1 MTLTFFAY
9 LYTETAPDA
18 KFSEMHLKDG
28 VSVFLATSATFDHQ
42 SSIYADSNTEGRENL
57 KNWGKLSNEILL
69 WTYSTK
75 FSHYMYPVDTY
86 NFYGEDAY
94 TFFAA
99 NNVKLMYNQ
108 SQVTQKGTS
117 TAWHNLK
124 AYLDSKLEWDGT
136 RDSAYYTE
144 KYINAMFGE
153 AAPVMKEIYTAMR
166 LQTGIVKTK
175 YNGVSLLSNVTDL
188 ENPSFWP
195 YFTLKQW
202 LAKYDEAYAALETYR
217 LSDPTAY
224 NLYKSHIDAEY
235 LSPAYM
241 TLVLYKD
248 MLSAGEAAVI
258 KDRFREAVKV
268 TGITNVRE
276 TGSNQIGSFVNGL

>member
-1 MTLTFFAY
+1 
-9 LYTETAPDA
+9 
-18 KFSEMHLKDG
+18 
-28 VSVFLATSATFDHQ
+28 
-42 SSIYADSNTEGRENL
+42 
-57 KNWGKLSNEILL
+57 
-69 WTYSTK
+69 
-75 FSHYMYPVDTY
+75 
-86 NFYGEDAY
+86 
-94 TFFAA
+94 
-99 NNVKLMYNQ
+99 
-108 SQVTQKGTS
+108 
-117 TAWHNLK
+117 
-124 AYLDSKLEWDGT
+124 
-136 RDSAYYTE
+136 
-144 KYINAMFGE
+144 MFGE

-166 LQTGIVKTK
+166 LQAGIVKTK

-217 LSDPTAY
+217 LFDPTAY